1 MMNAWKIIVFA
12 VFASSA
18 LLPVSSAAQVRKE
31 FTFPVSYVSST
42 TVYISAGRDDSL
54 AVGDTLTI
62 VRNSHAICTVVTV
75 AVSRHSTASQIVL
88 GKGPALVGDTALITK
103 TLMIL
108 PEAARD
114 SLSSLLLT
122 PRKESVRQ
130 DEQHRQS
137 TGADQNVVSGRAAV
151 QYSGVLAED
160 SRFNLSQ
167 PSTLLRLEVAKLF
180 GTNLKFSMYGRSY
193 YDISANYNRFGDET
207 RLKIRMYE
215 FTLSDEQPDRAF
227 GYTAGR
233 VTSRF
238 VGGLGTFDGGQLYYR
253 VGDFTSG
260 ILYGAQVADRTM
272 SIDGDDR
279 RGAFFLNYR
288 SGSDFLH
295 QYDGTI
301 AYARQMFEG
310 KLDRE
315 FIYLQNLATLGTQ
328 LNIYQ
333 SAEVETQDINNGTRK
348 TSPKLSNTFFSINYY
363 PIQWLSANIGYDA
376 STTVYL
382 FETMKTTSD
391 TLIDRNYL
399 QGYRANATIRFPYS
413 ISLSANGTYR
423 SRKDDPRDA
432 RTLGSTLRMSGIA
445 GSEFNAGV
453 RYMDIR
459 GVYYDG
465 KNATLDVDRSFLYS
479 LSVAL
484 RFDYYTYT
492 LLNNSQTYNTYTATG
507 NINYR
512 ITREIYSALNFDRVW
527 DSTMNSYR
535 IYLEAGIRF

>member
-1 MMNAWKIIVFA
+1 MLRSHSLKILPCIL
-12 VFASSA
+12 A
-18 LLPVSSAAQVRKE
+18 LMIAGVSLPAQVKKE
-31 FTFPVSYVSST
+31 FAFPVSYVSST
-42 TVYISAGRDDSL
+42 TVYISAGKDDSL
-54 AVGDTLTI
+54 AIGDTLTI
-62 VRNSHAICTVVTV
+62 VRDTKTICTVVTV
-75 AVSRHSTASQIVL
+75 AVSRHSTASQIVS
-88 GKGPALVGDTALITK
+88 GKGPVLVGDTALITK
-103 TLMIL
+103 TLMISKET
-108 PEAARD
+108 PRD
-114 SLSSLLLT
+114 SLSSLLLISK
-122 PRKESVRQ
+122 KESIRQ
-130 DEQHRQS
+130 DEQRVQPI
-137 TGADQNVVSGRAAV
+137 GADQNIVSGRAAL
-151 QYSGVLAED
+151 QYSGVIAED

-180 GTNLKFSMYGRSY
+180 GTKLKFSMYGRSY
-193 YDISANYNRFGDET
+193 YDISSNYNRFGDET

-215 FTLSDEQPDRAF
+215 FTFSDEQPD
-227 GYTAGR
+227 GSYGCTAGR

-238 VGGLGTFDGGQLYYR
+238 VGGLGTFDGGQLYYKI
-253 VGDFTSG
+253 GEFTSG
-260 ILYGAQVADRTM
+260 ILYGAQVGDRTM

-301 AYARQMFEG
+301 AYARQLFEG
-310 KLDRE
+310 RLDRE

-333 SAEVETQDINNGTRK
+333 SAEVETQEITNGERK

-382 FETMKTTSD
+382 FETMKATSD

-399 QGYRANATIRFPYS
+399 QGYRANATVRFPYS
-413 ISLSANGTYR
+413 VSLSVNGTFR

-432 RTLGSTLRMSGIA
+432 RTLGGTVRMSGIA
-445 GSEFNAGV
+445 GSEINAGV
-453 RYMDIR
+453 RYMDIK

-465 KNATLDVDRSFLYS
+465 TNITLDVDRSFLYS
-479 LSVAL
+479 LSISL

-492 LLNNSQTYNTYTATG
+492 LLSNSQKYNTYTATG

-512 ITREIYSALNFDRVW
+512 ITREIYSALNFDQVW
-527 DSTMNSYR
+527 DSTMNSSR

>member
-1 MMNAWKIIVFA
+1 MSAWKIIVFA
-12 VFASSA
+12 IVASHA
-18 LLPVSSAAQVRKE
+18 LLPDSSAAQVRKE

-62 VRNSHAICTVVTV
+62 VRAGQTICTVVTI
-75 AVSRHSTASQIVL
+75 AVSRHSTASQVLL
-88 GKGPALVGDTALITK
+88 GKGSVLVGDTALITK
-103 TLMIL
+103 TLMVSQ
-108 PEAARD
+108 EGKRD

-122 PRKESVRQ
+122 PRKESVRR

-167 PSTLLRLEVAKLF
+167 PSALLRLEVAKLY

-193 YDISANYNRFGDET
+193 YDISANYNRFGDDT

-215 FTLSDEQPDRAF
+215 FTLSDERPDGAF

-238 VGGLGTFDGGQLYYR
+238 VGGLGTFDGGQLYYKI
-253 VGDFTSG
+253 GDFTSG
-260 ILYGAQVADRTM
+260 FLYGAQVGDRTM

-288 SGSDFLH
+288 SGPDFLH

-301 AYARQMFEG
+301 AYARQLFEG

-315 FIYLQNLATLGTQ
+315 FIYFQNLATLGTQ
-328 LNIYQ
+328 LNVYQ
-333 SAEVETQDINNGTRK
+333 SAEVETQEINNGTRK

-363 PIQWLSANIGYDA
+363 PIAWLSANIGYDA

-382 FETMKTTSD
+382 FETMKATSD

-399 QGYRANATIRFPYS
+399 QGYRANATVRFPYS
-413 ISLSANGTYR
+413 ISVSANGTFR

-432 RTLGSTLRMSGIA
+432 RTLGSAFRMSGIA

-453 RYMDIR
+453 RYMNIR

-465 KNATLDVDRSFLYS
+465 ENVTLDVDRSFLYS

-492 LLNNSQTYNTYTATG
+492 LLSNSQTYNTYTATG

-512 ITREIYSALNFDRVW
+512 ITREFYLALNFDRVW
-527 DSTMNSYR
+527 DSTMNSSR